1 MRGPRLR
8 LYAGAPARRAVRGR
22 HAGRLRLPVH
32 AGGVGRAALGALH
45 VHEGPADAVA
55 LEAPAA
61 ADHGPRAGG
70 EEPVP
75 DRHRHPLHAPAAL
88 AAAGPRLLALG
99 HGRAEPSARAGR
111 RASAGEAA
119 QPRAAGLRRAARAA
133 PPAAAAAGRRGRGER
148 GGGEGGG
155 GAVRTDVREVFAVAA
170 RAYDRGNPLLA
181 VERPETQ
188 ALLPPLAGRDVLDLG
203 SGRGHYAA
211 RAHASQAARVVAL
224 DLTPEMLEAA
234 PRPAVVADGGR
245 LPFASDAFDV
255 VVASLVLSYLFDP
268 AQAIREAARVLRP
281 GGTIVASDH
290 WKEWLRE
297 AGLHLETLREPA
309 IGESLEPH
317 FRRAGRRDFA
327 ALVGTPLLVV
337 FRARKGGHA

>member
-1 MRGPRLR
+1 M
-8 LYAGAPARRAVRGR
+8 
-22 HAGRLRLPVH
+22 
-32 AGGVGRAALGALH
+32 
-45 VHEGPADAVA
+45 
-55 LEAPAA
+55 
-61 ADHGPRAGG
+61 
-70 EEPVP
+70 
-75 DRHRHPLHAPAAL
+75 
-88 AAAGPRLLALG
+88 
-99 HGRAEPSARAGR
+99 
-111 RASAGEAA
+111 
-119 QPRAAGLRRAARAA
+119 
-133 PPAAAAAGRRGRGER
+133 
-148 GGGEGGG
+148 
-155 GAVRTDVREVFAVAA
+155 RTDVREVFAVAA

-281 GGTIVASDH
+281 GGTIVASDLHPVAVAKGWRRRFHTDGGGWVETDAAPPRIEH